1 MSGKTIIVTAGYGHH
16 HTAWAC
22 HLVDHVNR
30 LADGVAGAVNA
41 IRAVNLTSK
50 ISADELSYPP
60 MAKLYVWR
68 AVPADVMRII
78 WLDTDV
84 YVRRAI
90 LEDDLPWNPFSAV
103 QDPWVRNGAG
113 VVHTDRDM
121 IRGLP
126 RYFNSGF
133 YCATRDAVPAFDLAI
148 AEQDHRFAANRNW
161 THEQDL
167 FNWAVWKEFAGC
179 SPTSPGWTEA
189 GERWNM
195 LPKKRVDTAI
205 DPVVVHMALCGERDK
220 VRFLRDLYA
229 GKEPVEILPWVIPI
243 TR

>member
-1 MSGKTIIVTAGYGHH
+1 MNGTTIIVTAGYGHH
-16 HTAWAC
+16 HAAWAC
-22 HLVDHVNR
+22 NLVDHVNR
-30 LADGVAGAVNA
+30 LADGVAGAVH
-41 IRAVNLTSK
+41 AVNLASK
-50 ISADELSYPP
+50 IPFDELSYPP

-90 LEDDLPWNPFSAV
+90 LEDDLPWNSFLAV
-103 QDPWVRNGAG
+103 QDPWILNGTG
-113 VVHTDRDM
+113 VVGKDRDM

-133 YCATRDAVPAFDLAI
+133 YCATREAISAFELAI
-148 AEQDHRFAANRNW
+148 AEQHRFAEHRNW

-167 FNWAVWKEFAGC
+167 FNWAVWKEFTGC
-179 SPTSPGWTEA
+179 SPASSGWTEA
-189 GERWNM
+189 GERWNT
-195 LPKKRVDTAI
+195 LPKKRVDTAV

-229 GKEPVEILPWVIPI
+229 GREPVEILPWVLPLE
-243 TR
+243 R